1 MTDALA
7 LGALIVSMLAL
18 IVALLDWQQISRE
31 EPWQLTKLHEDFWL
45 LERVHRRRA
54 VITAAFNFHG
64 TGVDFVNDAGFPAQI
79 FRRGSREVLRI
90 RPSVVGTHLTI
101 NFRRPRIGEKH
112 NHTFNAGGLEP
123 GKGER
128 TWSTPIY

>member
-18 IVALLDWQQISRE
+18 IVALLDRQQISRE
-31 EPWQLTKLHEDFWL
+31 EPWRLTKLHEDYWL
-45 LERVHRRRA
+45 LERVHRSRA
-54 VITAAFNFHG
+54 VITMAFNFHG
-64 TGVDFVNDAGFPAQI
+64 TGVDFVNDAAYPAQV

-90 RPSVVGTHLTI
+90 RPSVAGTSLTI
-101 NFRRPRIGEKH
+101 NFRRPPLRDKHNRTFNSGELVPSRGEK
-112 NHTFNAGGLEP
+112 
-123 GKGER
+123 